1 MKQFIQ
7 RSPRTILMILLA
19 CFLSVSIGCGSKS
32 VVIPDSREI
41 IDLSKG
47 CKEMPGWYGISG
59 GYLKELSDL
68 CGAKE

>member
-1 MKQFIQ
+1 MHRF
-7 RSPRTILMILLA
+7 TILLLKTMLLLSLA
-19 CFLSVSIGCGSKS
+19 ISVSGLTGCTPKA
-32 VVIPDSREI
+32 VLIPDSREV